1 MHNFVVFFTDWW
13 KNFRIISDGGYLCT
27 KLLNYLDNARALTLW
42 LDTFKAFFVT
52 AKYKSPLLF
61 LVVTLF
67 HKVSMNNGLEDTQEL
82 LLEKMQGLAL
92 GNLSAF
98 TFHSAMIT

>member
-1 MHNFVVFFTDWW
+1 ME
-13 KNFRIISDGGYLCT
+13 NFRIISDGGYLCT

-61 LVVTLF
+61 LVLTLF
-67 HKVSMNNGLEDTQEL
+67 HKVSMNNGLENTQHL
-82 LLEKMQGLAL
+82 LLEKMQGLVL

-98 TFHSAMIT
+98 TFNSVMIT

>member
-1 MHNFVVFFTDWW
+1 MY
-13 KNFRIISDGGYLCT
+13 KAL
-27 KLLNYLDNARALTLW
+27 KLSGPHLSLTVW
-42 LDTFKAFFVT
+42 LDTFKEFSVT
-52 AKYKSPLLF
+52 ARYKSSLLF
-61 LVVTLF
+61 IVVTLF
-67 HKVSMNNGLEDTQEL
+67 YKVSMDNGLEDTQEL